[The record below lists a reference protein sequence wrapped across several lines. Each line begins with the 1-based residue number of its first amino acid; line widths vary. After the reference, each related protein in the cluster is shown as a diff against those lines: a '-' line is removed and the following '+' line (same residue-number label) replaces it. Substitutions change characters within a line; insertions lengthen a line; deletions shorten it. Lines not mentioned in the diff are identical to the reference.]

1 MQPLKPIILDIDG
14 KEKEYRSDI
23 EIGAHCPKHGAGANV
38 INKVTYRDGTID
50 IFCWCGNQLAYI
62 RNRHLYIREEV
73 A

>member
-1 MQPLKPIILDIDG
+1 MQSKSIVLNIDG
-14 KEKEYRSDI
+14 KKKEYQSDI
-23 EIGAHCPKHGAGANV
+23 EIGSHCPNHGAGANA
-38 INKVTYRDGTID
+38 INKVVYKDGTTD